1 MSLAVVYSR
10 ALAGINAPLVTVEV
24 HVSGGLPSMSIVGLP
39 EMAVRESKDRVR
51 AAILNANFEFP
62 ARRITVNLAPA
73 DLPKE
78 GGRFDLAIAI
88 GVLAAS
94 KQLSAEKL
102 PEYEL
107 VGELALGGKLRRVRG
122 CLPTALQCAQAERSL
137 ILPPD
142 NAPEAALAKSCKII
156 PANSLLQVC
165 NHISGLHPLTYY
177 CGEAPCLQNQYEC
190 DLSEVKGQAHAK
202 RALELAAAGEHNLL
216 MIGPPGTGKTMLA
229 SRLPTIL
236 PVMSEQEALE
246 TAAVMSIS
254 DEGFR
259 FEHWAQRHYRA
270 PHHTASAVALV
281 GGGSTPRPGEISLAH
296 NGVLFLDELPEYDRR
311 VLDVLREPMERGRI
325 VISRAARQ
333 AEFPARFQMI
343 AAMNPCPCGYYGD
356 PKGECRCSPDQINR
370 YRNKISGPVLDRID
384 MHIRVARLPKEQLE
398 QNDENH
404 AESSLSVRERVAA
417 CRQRQLD
424 RNGIAN
430 ARMSHRQIRQFCRL
444 DNRTQELLSSAIE
457 KLGLSA
463 RGYDRILKVAR
474 TIADM
479 EDDEHIQLSHVSE
492 AIGYRTLDR

>member
-24 HVSGGLPSMSIVGLP
+24 HVAGGLPSMSIVGLP
-39 EMAVRESKDRVR
+39 ELAVRESKDRVR

-62 ARRITVNLAPA
+62 PRRITVNLAPA

-78 GGRFDLAIAI
+78 GGRFDLAIAM

-94 KQLSAEKL
+94 DQIPVEALAD
-102 PEYEL
+102 YEFI
-107 VGELALGGKLRRVRG
+107 GELALGGKLRRVRG
-122 CLPTALQCAQAERSL
+122 CLPTALQCAKAKRSL
-137 ILPPD
+137 IVPPE
-142 NAPEAALAKSCKII
+142 NAAEAALAKSCRVI
-156 PANSLLQVC
+156 PAKSLLQVC
-165 NHISGLHPLTYY
+165 NHINHLHTLPDYRGASPALNTHYDI
-177 CGEAPCLQNQYEC
+177 
-190 DLSEVKGQAHAK
+190 DLSDVKGQAHAK

-236 PVMSEQEALE
+236 PAMSEQEALE
-246 TAAVMSIS
+246 TAAIMSIS
-254 DEGFR
+254 DEGFC
-259 FEHWAQRHYRA
+259 FENWAQRRYRA

-281 GGGSTPRPGEISLAH
+281 GGGATPRPGEVSLAH
-296 NGVLFLDELPEYDRR
+296 NGVLFLDELPEHNRS

-343 AAMNPCPCGYYGD
+343 AAMNPCPCGFYGD
-356 PKGECRCSPDQINR
+356 PKGECRCTPDQISR
-370 YRNKISGPVLDRID
+370 YRNKVSGPVLDRID
-384 MHIRVARLPKEQLE
+384 MHIPVPRLPRDQLQQRE
-398 QNDENH
+398 HH
-404 AESSLSVRERVAA
+404 AESSLVIRKRVAE
-417 CRQRQLD
+417 CRQRQLN
-424 RNGIAN
+424 RNGVAN
-430 ARMSHRQIRQFCRL
+430 ARMTHKQIQQHCQL
-444 DNRTQELLSSAIE
+444 DDATENLLSTAIE

-479 EDDEHIQLSHVSE
+479 EGIEQIQRAHISE